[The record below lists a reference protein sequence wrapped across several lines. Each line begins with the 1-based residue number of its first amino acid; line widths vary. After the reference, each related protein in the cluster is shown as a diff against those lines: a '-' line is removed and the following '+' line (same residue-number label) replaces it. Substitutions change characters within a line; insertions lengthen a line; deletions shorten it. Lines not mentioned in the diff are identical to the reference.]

1 MASGAFAGG
10 AYQQTKRGKILIWN
24 EHPNSDEMAKWSG
37 RRDKNGYATGY
48 GTLTWYRLE
57 APSKT
62 GSHIPFT
69 RPVIISRYSGKM
81 VKGKLEGDVVSKDNE
96 GRTAKVVFVNGR
108 EAKEKIAKAPE
119 PPRTEVAVQTQTEPV
134 PRAELI
140 EPAAPAAGPV
150 APPAPPPVVASSP
163 SNTQAPA
170 NAVSVKPVAAE
181 KQSAPAD
188 ASRTSAKAQAEAE
201 ESLRSLVGPP
211 KLLRTLPPAGPSPQP
226 SIASIAPTAT
236 PAPARPELAAA
247 EAIEL
252 ADGEARTQGYNLGE
266 YRPPQAKYVAEEDAW
281 TVSYSQKG
289 ADAASGTSKH
299 FSVSVDDKTKRTS
312 IAGDK

>member
-1 MASGAFAGG
+1 MKMRCLILGSALILMASGAFAGG

-69 RPVIISRYSGKM
+69 RPVIVSRYSGKM
-81 VKGKLEGDVVSKDNE
+81 VKGKLEGDVVSKDND

-108 EAKEKIAKAPE
+108 EAREKIAKTPE
-119 PPRTEVAVQTQTEPV
+119 TPRTEVAEQTQTEPV

-150 APPAPPPVVASSP
+150 APPVPPPVAANSP
-163 SNTQAPA
+163 ANTQAPA
-170 NAVSVKPVAAE
+170 NPEPAKPVVAE
-181 KQSAPAD
+181 KQ
-188 ASRTSAKAQAEAE
+188 
-201 ESLRSLVGPP
+201 
-211 KLLRTLPPAGPSPQP
+211 
-226 SIASIAPTAT
+226 
-236 PAPARPELAAA
+236 
-247 EAIEL
+247 AI
-252 ADGEARTQGYNLGE
+252 
-266 YRPPQAKYVAEEDAW
+266 K
-281 TVSYSQKG
+281 
-289 ADAASGTSKH
+289 DAANALTALWKIGEQSK
-299 FSVSVDDKTKRTS
+299 R
-312 IAGDK
+312 